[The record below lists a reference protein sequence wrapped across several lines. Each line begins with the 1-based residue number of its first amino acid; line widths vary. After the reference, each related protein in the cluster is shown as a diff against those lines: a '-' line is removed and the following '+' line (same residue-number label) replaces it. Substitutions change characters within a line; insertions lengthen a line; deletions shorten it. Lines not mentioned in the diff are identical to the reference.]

1 MQVPST
7 SMKMEIKSKF
17 YYQKIQQIKLNLVIK
32 IHLLYNKIR
41 MIRWVDRIINKICM
55 LCRLLINNKIVEE
68 IKLRKIYQLL
78 GIRSIEL
85 MIVIRKVKGKVGLSL

>member
-1 MQVPST
+1 
-7 SMKMEIKSKF
+7 MKMENKSKY

-41 MIRWVDRIINKICM
+41 MIRWVDKIINKICM

-68 IKLRKIYQLL
+68 IKLRKIYQLV

-85 MIVIRKVKGKVGLSL
+85 MIVIRKVKGKVGLNL

>member
-1 MQVPST
+1 MQVLST
-7 SMKMEIKSKF
+7 SMKMENKSKY

-41 MIRWVDRIINKICM
+41 MIRWVDKIINKICM

-68 IKLRKIYQLL
+68 IKLRKIYQLV

-85 MIVIRKVKGKVGLSL
+85 MIVIRKVKGKVGLNL